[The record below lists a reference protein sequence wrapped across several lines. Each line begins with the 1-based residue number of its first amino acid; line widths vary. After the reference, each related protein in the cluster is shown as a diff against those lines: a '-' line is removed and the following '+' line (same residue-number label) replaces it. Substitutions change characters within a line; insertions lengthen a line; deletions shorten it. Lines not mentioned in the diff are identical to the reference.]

1 MGFVGLLDGFSGA
14 DDGFP
19 AKVDFIGDRG
29 GTRGLWDLGESTVVV
44 VVFRRDPGRVA
55 VFESAV
61 AVVVVV
67 VVFVR
72 FFGFGISARA
82 SAFSLSSAPKYSLIF
97 VSLVRPCRAMY
108 KQALPCS
115 LETLPRRTWR
125 NDILAIAHDCQRR
138 CRLGLCVVRVF
149 F

>member
-1 MGFVGLLDGFSGA
+1 MGFVGLLDGFSGT

-55 VFESAV
+55 VFASAV
-61 AVVVVV
+61 AVVV

-72 FFGFGISARA
+72 FFGLGSSARA
-82 SAFSLSSAPKYSLIF
+82 SAFSLSSAPKYSL
-97 VSLVRPCRAMY
+97 
-108 KQALPCS
+108 
-115 LETLPRRTWR
+115 
-125 NDILAIAHDCQRR
+125 
-138 CRLGLCVVRVF
+138 
-149 F
+149 